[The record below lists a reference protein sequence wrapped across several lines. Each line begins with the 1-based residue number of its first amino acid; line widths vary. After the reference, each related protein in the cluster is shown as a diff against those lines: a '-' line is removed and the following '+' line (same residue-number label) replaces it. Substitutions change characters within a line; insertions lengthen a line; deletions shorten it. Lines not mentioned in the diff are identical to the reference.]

1 MVTDHPTHFLLGQR
15 GPLASGTRRG
25 SGGMM
30 APGARLPR
38 LPGDAEMRELFL
50 SDLDAAIR
58 FHDLAGAAASS
69 APALIFIHGLG
80 CAAADYVETA
90 RDQRLATRRAILV
103 DLPGFGFS
111 DRPADF
117 SYTLE
122 AHAACVLRL
131 IDALRLERAT
141 LFGHSMGGAIAVRCA
156 AARPALCAGL
166 ILAEPR
172 LGPGPGALSG
182 PIAAQSEAAYVAAGH
197 EALLREC
204 ASRVPG
210 EVRQAGFVARMHLA
224 SPLALHRS
232 ARAVVADST
241 PTTGAMLAGL
251 ALPRTLLYGALS
263 TLDATWRAAADA
275 GVRLVSVAGAG
286 HDMMQD
292 APDAFVAALA
302 DASDALD
309 RS

>member
-1 MVTDHPTHFLLGQR
+1 
-15 GPLASGTRRG
+15 
-25 SGGMM
+25 
-30 APGARLPR
+30 
-38 LPGDAEMRELFL
+38 MRELFL
-50 SDLDAAIR
+50 PDLDAAIR
-58 FHDLAGAAASS
+58 LHDLAGVAPGA
-69 APALIFIHGLG
+69 APAVVFIHGLG

-90 RDQRLATRRAILV
+90 RDARLAARRAILI
-103 DLPGFGFS
+103 DLLGFGFS

-131 IDALRLERAT
+131 VDALQLERAI

-172 LGPGPGALSG
+172 LGPGAGALSG
-182 PIAAQSEAAYVAAGH
+182 PIAAQSEAAYIATGH
-197 EALLREC
+197 AALLREC

-210 EVRQAGFVARMHLA
+210 EIRQAGFVARMHLA

-241 PTTGAMLAGL
+241 PTTGTMLAAL
-251 ALPRTLLYGALS
+251 AMPRTLLYGALS
-263 TLDATWRAAADA
+263 TLDSTWRAAGTA
-275 GVRLVSVAGAG
+275 GVRLVPVAGAG

-292 APDAFVAALA
+292 APEAFAAALA
-302 DASDALD
+302 AAI
-309 RS
+309 